1 MTTFDSYLC
10 SECQA
15 HQISHCWSALQ
26 NRLKISKH
34 LAKWHTRWQC
44 GTAQSNSQYFL
55 PSRLTWP
62 HRSKVIILR
71 VAIWWR
77 ERYTRVKDEITR
89 ELKDMVE
96 EENAQLN
103 TFSIFLG
110 PPNCPLTRPN
120 GGKRGG
126 SNWALTW
133 VLISRNS
140 RREITHIF
148 ISWSWE
154 MRYHFRISFFGTPY
168 CAPVWFISYVNK
180 QTIIHK
186 TY

>member
-96 EENAQLN
+96 EENAQLK
-103 TFSIFLG
+103 TFSIFHRASKLPVDPFKWG
-110 PPNCPLTRPN
+110 EK
-120 GGKRGG
+120 GGGGG
-126 SNWALTW
+126 SIWTLTW

-154 MRYHFRISFFGTPY
+154 MRYNFSFSS
-168 CAPVWFISYVNK
+168 WFSRF
-180 QTIIHK
+180 
-186 TY
+186 